1 MKKFLAL
8 LTALV
13 LINPLAAS
21 ANGRSPE
28 VPRGNSPVSSSS
40 EAASQ
45 SSAASEKAQ
54 RAAGQAKEAAEEAAS
69 KREQVDEVQDELEQ
83 LQQRAE
89 AAERAAES
97 AEAGAGQSEAA
108 REAASQARAAA
119 REAASQA
126 REKAA
131 EARERAREALE
142 AIQNE
147 RARERVAKALEKIK
161 GADESCLASVVDSSS
176 ADASSC
182 EPASYVVRFAG
193 GVDNEWQA
201 RGLSFLQIDVDE
213 RLPGAANGVIAELN
227 PTQLSQVAN
236 SGRITSIEK
245 DYQIRLEQTQDQAV
259 WGLDR
264 VDQPT
269 LPLDNSYTNTASGQG
284 AAVYVVDT
292 GIRASHEDFENRVL
306 PGFSSITDG
315 RGTIDC
321 NGHGTHVAGTIAG
334 STYGIAKQANLVPVR
349 VMDCDGVGSLST
361 VVAGLD
367 WISRNVPAGSKA
379 VVNLSIGGGIS
390 STLDS
395 MVDSLA
401 GKGIT
406 VVSAAGNSAADACN
420 YSPAR
425 AKGSITVAASAKNDS
440 FASFSNFGSCVDVI
454 APGAEITSTWISS
467 DTSAAILS
475 GTSMAAPHV
484 SGLAAS
490 MMTVGYLSPAEIEYK
505 LKTDAAENR
514 ITSVPSSTANALV
527 QVSTITATPEDSG
540 ADGDEATAEPDEL
553 VDVPAEFAIVPIAP
567 ELTRVNYWRNSVRVF
582 WKLGPDGGAPIL
594 THKLR
599 VWSNGEL
606 VDEIEVGANQT
617 NAKARGLDW
626 GGRYTFTVVAINSVG
641 ESQDSGTTEIY
652 SPNRTARGLLVWRSS
667 N

>member
-89 AAERAAES
+89 AAERAAER

-108 REAASQARAAA
+108 REAASQARAA
-119 REAASQA
+119 A

-161 GADESCLASVVDSSS
+161 GADVSCLASVVDSSS

-245 DYQIRLEQTQDQAV
+245 DYRIRLEQTQDQAV

-505 LKTDAAENR
+505 LKTEAVENR
-514 ITSVPSSTANALV
+514 ITSVPSATANALV
-527 QVSTITATPEDSG
+527 QVSILSATPDDSTPDSG
-540 ADGDEATAEPDEL
+540 TDEGASEPGKI
-553 VDVPAEFAIVPIAP
+553 VDVPDDFATVPIAP
-567 ELTRVNYWRNSVRVF
+567 QLKRVNYWRNSVRVF
-582 WKLGPDGGAPIL
+582 WELGPDGGAPVLI
-594 THKLR
+594 HKLR

-626 GGRYTFTVVAINSVG
+626 GGRYTFTVVTINSVG
-641 ESQDSGTTEIY
+641 ESQDSGTTQIY
-652 SPNRTARGLLVWRSS
+652 SPNRTARGLLVWTSS

>member
-1 MKKFLAL
+1 MKKLIAL

-13 LINPLAAS
+13 LLSPVAAS

-40 EAASQ
+40 EAAGQ
-45 SSAASEKAQ
+45 SSAASQKAQ
-54 RAAGQAKEAAEEAAS
+54 EAAGAAKAAADEADSKIEKVEEA
-69 KREQVDEVQDELEQ
+69 EGELEQ
-83 LQQRAE
+83 LEQRAR
-89 AAERAAES
+89 AAERIAEA

-108 REAASQARAAA
+108 RAAAAEAREIA

-142 AIQNE
+142 AIKNE
-147 RARERVAKALEKIK
+147 KARERVAKALEKIK
-161 GADESCLASVVDSSS
+161 GADEACLASVVDSAS
-176 ADASSC
+176 ADAASC

-201 RGLSFLQIDVDE
+201 RGLSFLDIDVDE
-213 RLPGAANGVIAELN
+213 RLPGSANGVIAELN
-227 PTQLSQVAN
+227 PTQLAQVAN

-245 DYQIRLEQTQDQAV
+245 DYEIRLEQTQEQAV

-264 VDQPT
+264 VDQAE
-269 LPLDNSYTNTASGQG
+269 LPLDSNYTNLASGQG
-284 AAVYVVDT
+284 VNVYVVDT
-292 GIRASHEDFENRVL
+292 GIRSSHEDFGNRVL
-306 PGFSSITDG
+306 PGFSAITDG
-315 RGTIDC
+315 RGTVDC

-334 STYGIAKQANLVPVR
+334 ATYGVAKEANLVPVR
-349 VMDCDGVGSLST
+349 VMDCDGAGSLST

-367 WISRNVPAGSKA
+367 WISRNVAAGSRA
-379 VVNLSIGGGIS
+379 VVNLSIGGGVS
-390 STLDS
+390 PTLDS

-401 GKGIT
+401 GRGIT

-425 AKGSITVAASAKNDS
+425 ANGSITVAASTKADA

-484 SGLAAS
+484 SGLAAT
-490 MMTVGYLSPAEIEYK
+490 MMTSGYLSPAEIEFK
-505 LKTDAAENR
+505 LETDAVQNR
-514 ITSVPSSTANALV
+514 INSVPATTANALV
-527 QVSTITATPEDSG
+527 QVSTLSSAPDGSESDSSRPG
-540 ADGDEATAEPDEL
+540 EI
-553 VDVPAEFAIVPIAP
+553 VDVPDDFATVPIAP

-582 WKLGPDGGAPIL
+582 WKLGPDGGAPVL
-594 THKLR
+594 AHKLR

-606 VDEIEVGANQT
+606 VDEVEVGANQT

-641 ESQDSGTTEIY
+641 ESQDSGTTQIY
-652 SPNRTARGLLVWRSS
+652 SPNRTARGLLVWTS
-667 N
+667 ND